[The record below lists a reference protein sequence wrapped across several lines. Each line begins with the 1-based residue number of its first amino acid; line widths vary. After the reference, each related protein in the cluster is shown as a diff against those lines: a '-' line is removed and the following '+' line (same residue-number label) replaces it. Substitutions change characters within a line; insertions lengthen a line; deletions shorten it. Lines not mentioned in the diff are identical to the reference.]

1 MHDLTDAELLEQYRR
16 GSGDAFAALVR
27 RHIDW
32 VWSVARRR
40 LRDAHLAEDVTQAVF
55 VTLARKPPRLWRGSP
70 LSPWLLKVVNL
81 TCLSTMRR
89 EYNRLR
95 RETEAARMKS
105 LSATPE
111 PRASWD
117 EVAPHLDEL
126 VERLPSRHRTIIMLR
141 FYEQKSF
148 TEIAE
153 LIGITE
159 DAARKRVSRSVEAL
173 RSMLSRRGVSMPA
186 AALGVVLVAEAVK
199 PAPAAIAAA
208 GAAAAIHGPGATA
221 GFLSLVG
228 VSNAKIVTAI
238 GLVCLLLSGA
248 GLGVA
253 VHRSSPSTGP
263 TSVADNPTA
272 SSLPTS
278 APSEDLAFI
287 LDQMKQSREKVKN
300 IYYEI
305 STDATFDW
313 SGTRIDDRP
322 ARSRFKEIH
331 ELATILHHG
340 SSFRARLL
348 SRRIY
353 DDEKLNHLWDQR
365 CVLTDQYAAVWID
378 GSVAMVEEHHSQSE
392 ISEDFLNTNS
402 SLMWNDFD
410 ACFGLS
416 DVVLSRFDVRVTKN
430 TGTGKDQLI
439 LLSMYSHENLVVKL
453 EIDPS
458 NGYLTHES
466 TMLDPTG
473 ATRAHKIA
481 ELKEIAPSV
490 WFPVSLQQ
498 ENADLHSK
506 SKSTASA
513 ILLNPLVDV
522 DAFEPAKALNL
533 PDGTRIQHLDL
544 DGNRSEL
551 MMQDGKA
558 IISPDGAW
566 IPRPAS
572 GTTSPSQAAK

>member
-1 MHDLTDAELLEQYRR
+1 
-16 GSGDAFAALVR
+16 
-27 RHIDW
+27 
-32 VWSVARRR
+32 
-40 LRDAHLAEDVTQAVF
+40 
-55 VTLARKPPRLWRGSP
+55 
-70 LSPWLLKVVNL
+70 
-81 TCLSTMRR
+81 MRR

-105 LSATPE
+105 LGPTPE
-111 PRASWD
+111 PSATWD
-117 EVAPHLDEL
+117 NVAPHLDEL

-173 RSMLSRRGVSMPA
+173 RGMLSRRGVSMPA

-208 GAAAAIHGPGATA
+208 AAAAAIHGPGATA

-263 TSVADNPTA
+263 TSVADNPTT

-305 STDATFDW
+305 STDKTFDW
-313 SGTRIDDRP
+313 SGTLIEDRP
-322 ARSRFKEIH
+322 AASRFKEIH
-331 ELATILHHG
+331 EVATILHHG

-353 DDEKLNHLWDQR
+353 DDEKLNHIWDQR
-365 CVLTDQYAAVWID
+365 CVLTDQYAAEWID

-416 DVVLSRFDVRVTKN
+416 DVVLSRFDVRVTKS

-458 NGYLTHES
+458 MGYLTRES

-506 SKSTASA
+506 SKSAASA

-558 IISPDGAW
+558 IISHDGAW
-566 IPRPAS
+566 IQRPAS